1 MTLPPS
7 IRAKPHV
14 HGGDGIGEYAGVD
27 RARGAAS
34 PGWLAHPGA
43 ADRALPFGQTA
54 AIEGGLQQ
62 AGPQQR
68 TKRAEAPYGNE
79 QTMRPGQRWSDSGT
93 RDAETRMPRD
103 FPQRLLWLK
112 ERSGMTWEEMAL
124 AVGVDS
130 RQLLRWRRGASP
142 SGGAMLSLA
151 RLAARLPGGI
161 PELLGQNPALI
172 SSEEVRD

>member
-1 MTLPPS
+1 
-7 IRAKPHV
+7 
-14 HGGDGIGEYAGVD
+14 
-27 RARGAAS
+27 
-34 PGWLAHPGA
+34 
-43 ADRALPFGQTA
+43 
-54 AIEGGLQQ
+54 
-62 AGPQQR
+62 
-68 TKRAEAPYGNE
+68 
-79 QTMRPGQRWSDSGT
+79 
-93 RDAETRMPRD
+93 MPRD